1 MLQVITPNGKV
12 VKLPRAKLE
21 EVVLELCGGGWSE
34 LSMRK
39 ALLNSDKLR
48 TQGKVSIDGYKLE
61 LLEVSND
68 TNAS

>member
-1 MLQVITPNGKV
+1 MLQVITPKGKV

-34 LSMRK
+34 LSTRK

-61 LLEVSND
+61 LLEADHV
-68 TNAS
+68 AQK